1 MYREIEDILQGSF
14 DFSDED
20 IVIGNILELL
30 KYSNNI
36 VKYFN
41 ESTHHIPSYEGYKEK
56 IIQNSKIVQ
65 EAIDKKNTLASTH
78 LTLLNSQEELEKR
91 QNEVDEI
98 KASILKIKNLKLE
111 YESVNIEELKKENR
125 RLLREHTDKYKEVE
139 EVNENNKV
147 LQSKIESLNKS
158 IEELNTISIKE
169 IEKAKMI
176 FNKIDRYITDNWDG
190 IDHRFTEER
199 KRFKTLTTQY
209 NELLNDVDDK
219 LIAIGLTK
227 KELNEKEKELSTLSD
242 KYKKLQ
248 KIYNTE
254 FEQNSKYIH
263 MNSLELDSL
272 SEELKDR
279 LSKFNLILGEVI
291 DRNEKIKNKIREANR

>member
-125 RLLREHTDKYKEVE
+125 RLLREYTDKYKEVE
-139 EVNENNKV
+139 EVNENNKL

-169 IEKAKMI
+169 IEKAKTI

-254 FEQNSKYIH
+254 FEQNSKYID

-291 DRNEKIKNKIREANR
+291 DKNEKIKNKIREANR